1 MRIAVC
7 EDDAMECGQFMDA
20 LRGWDPT
27 RSAEVFS
34 DGASLLQ
41 AAKVSPPFSIAFLDI
56 YLPKENGMDVAATL
70 REISPETELVFVTTS
85 REHAVEAYS
94 LSALHYLVK
103 PVTTEGIREAFRRL
117 AHQNIRQRSILTLAV
132 GRSSHTVYQDE
143 IVCLQS
149 VNHAVEISL
158 TDGRTLKVWTPLNE
172 LEKKLNETFLKI
184 NRGTLVNM
192 EHIEQLGFHV
202 CILRN
207 GTRLSVSGR
216 ESAPARTAY
225 SDFLFSRLSERTWP
239 EQGVGP
245 WAWISFCA
253 TRPVF

>member
-56 YLPKENGMDVAATL
+56 YLPKENGMDVAAAL

-103 PVTTEGIREAFRRL
+103 PVTTEGIREAFRRSVSVFYAEPYSWARRRIPWRRL
-117 AHQNIRQRSILTLAV
+117 FCFPGCCFTAAVFFIFWRKVSTMRGEICCFFWCARQR
-132 GRSSHTVYQDE
+132 
-143 IVCLQS
+143 
-149 VNHAVEISL
+149 
-158 TDGRTLKVWTPLNE
+158 W
-172 LEKKLNETFLKI
+172 
-184 NRGTLVNM
+184 
-192 EHIEQLGFHV
+192 
-202 CILRN
+202 
-207 GTRLSVSGR
+207 
-216 ESAPARTAY
+216 
-225 SDFLFSRLSERTWP
+225 
-239 EQGVGP
+239 
-245 WAWISFCA
+245 
-253 TRPVF
+253 RPICG

>member
-7 EDDAMECGQFMDA
+7 EDDAMERVQFLDA

-27 RSAEVFS
+27 RNAEVFS
-34 DGASLLQ
+34 DGASLLK
-41 AAKVSPPFSIAFLDI
+41 AAGMSPPFSIAFLDI
-56 YLPKENGMDVAATL
+56 YLPGENGMDVAAAL
-70 REISPETELVFVTTS
+70 REISPETEIVFVTTS
-85 REHAVEAYS
+85 REHAVQAYS
-94 LSALHYLVK
+94 LCALHYLVK
-103 PVTTEGIREAFRRL
+103 PVTTEGIREAFKRL
-117 AHQNIRQRSILTLAV
+117 ARQGTRTRSILTLSV

-149 VNHAVEISL
+149 VNHAVEVSL

-172 LEKKLNETFLKI
+172 LEQRLDGMFLKI

-192 EHIEQLGFHV
+192 EQIEQMGFHV
-202 CILRN
+202 CILRD

-216 ESAPARTAY
+216 ESASARTAY

-239 EQGVGP
+239 KQEV
-245 WAWISFCA
+245 
-253 TRPVF
+253 